1 MSEKTSMNLEVIKVK
16 LRENSGKDVM
26 VFEFPDEK
34 INVNLNETSGQKD
47 FKTVFEKLLK
57 ILNDIDVELELS
69 IDDQYKKVL
78 YKEVCNE
85 YILELNKEIKQ
96 IREEIE
102 KL

>member
-16 LRENSGKDVM
+16 LHENSGKDIM
-26 VFEFPDEK
+26 VFEFPDKE

-47 FKTVFEKLLK
+47 FKIVFENLLK
-57 ILNDIDVELELS
+57 RLNDMDIELELS

-85 YILELNKEIKQ
+85 YISELNKEIKQ